1 MIRANAIRN
10 FVSEFYGCYGISNL
24 CFVQSVKLPEFSIS
38 RNARSYVIVSTTGVI
53 SGVIA
58 AREITEMTKFH

>member
-1 MIRANAIRN
+1 MVVTEYLI
-10 FVSEFYGCYGISNL
+10 
-24 CFVQSVKLPEFSIS
+24 CFVQSVELPEFSIS
-38 RNARSYVIVSTTGVI
+38 RNVRSYVIVSTTGVI